1 MPRNAAPITPL
12 RLPRGMTHLVVFGGT
27 FDPPHDYHAAEPARV
42 AERLFG
48 KRALVLYVP
57 AARNPLKSKG
67 PIASDAD
74 RLTMLAL
81 ATKDAPGR
89 TAIWT
94 DEIDRAVWS
103 RERNTTSKPTAQQPS
118 FMVDTLERLRRI
130 TPKSVTLRLLVGG
143 DAIASFHKWRRAR
156 RIIELAEPLVMPR
169 PGVNGSEVVGALDV
183 FDSLDL
189 KFWTRAERA
198 AWCTRL
204 APARIDDVSST
215 ALRAA
220 IARAHADARH
230 WRSDPMLRHLPEQ
243 VAKHIREHRLYS

>member
-1 MPRNAAPITPL
+1 
-12 RLPRGMTHLVVFGGT
+12 MTHLIVFGGT
-27 FDPPHDYHAAEPARV
+27 FDPPHDYHATEPVRV

-81 ATKDAPGR
+81 ATRDAHGR
-89 TAIWT
+89 TAIWS
-94 DEIDRAVWS
+94 DEIDRVIWS
-103 RERNTTSKPTAQQPS
+103 REQRTTSSLTAQQPS
-118 FMVDTLERLRRI
+118 FMVDTLERLRKI
-130 TPKSVTLRLLVGG
+130 TPTSVTLRLLVGG

-169 PGVNGSEVVGALDV
+169 PGMDGNEVVGGRALDI
-183 FDSLDL
+183 FDSLDA

-204 APARIDDVSST
+204 APARIDEISST
-215 ALRAA
+215 ALRVA
-220 IARAHADARH
+220 IARAHADVRF